1 MADGSTTVIS
11 FDPYGDRKTP
21 IYELLNVRED
31 VGGTKQIKQVG
42 LIGGSSGDG
51 STGVDEITV
60 TMDDIIWPGNKT
72 EAPTG
77 VFISNH
83 LRVRYLLNHL

>member
-1 MADGSTTVIS
+1 MTDGSTTVIS

-21 IYELLNVRED
+21 IYELLNVRQA
-31 VGGTKQIKQVG
+31 VGGTKHIKQVG
-42 LIGGSSGDG
+42 VIGGSSGGAGD
-51 STGVDEITV
+51 DKEITV
-60 TMDDIIWPGNKT
+60 NMEDIIWPGNKT

-83 LRVRYLLNHL
+83 LRVR

>member
-21 IYELLNVRED
+21 IYELLNVREA
-31 VGGTKQIKQVG
+31 VGGTKHIKQVG

-60 TMDDIIWPGNKT
+60 GLFNSNQLLSMRVLPSMRNTYKG
-72 EAPTG
+72 AYG
-77 VFISNH
+77 ISSD
-83 LRVRYLLNHL
+83 